1 MPLPE
6 SFFEDHGNS
15 MPHVREL
22 ARERGRPNPVAT
34 HPFSPTEDQFRHAL
48 AAQFGMIALI
58 DDQIGRVLARLDEL
72 GLSEN
77 TIVVFTSDHGDMFG
91 DHGLILKHT
100 LVYDGCT
107 HVPLLLS
114 APGVG
119 AGRRD
124 GLASSIDIAQT
135 LLELTGCTPYHDMQ
149 GVSLVPMLSDERA
162 KVRDCVLI
170 EEDQREDVF
179 GTGSP
184 FRSRTL
190 VTETARTT
198 VYEGLE
204 SGEHYDLSTDPGET
218 ENRWSDPAARSAA
231 LEQLIQEMLRIGDHT
246 PRPKYTA

>member
-1 MPLPE
+1 
-6 SFFEDHGNS
+6 
-15 MPHVREL
+15 
-22 ARERGRPNPVAT
+22 
-34 HPFSPTEDQFRHAL
+34 
-48 AAQFGMIALI
+48 
-58 DDQIGRVLARLDEL
+58 
-72 GLSEN
+72 
-77 TIVVFTSDHGDMFG
+77 
-91 DHGLILKHT
+91 
-100 LVYDGCT
+100 
-107 HVPLLLS
+107 LLS
-114 APGVG
+114 VPGVG
-119 AGRRD
+119 AARRD

-190 VTETARTT
+190 VRETARTT

-204 SGEHYDLSTDPGET
+204 SGEHYDLSIDPGEM
-218 ENRWSDPAARSAA
+218 ENRWSDRAARSAA
-231 LEQLIQEMLRIGDHT
+231 LEQLLQEMLRVGDHT